1 MKKIIWYIIVLALTF
16 TLVACT
22 TQEISVNDK
31 EDTQNQQ
38 EQKDQN
44 DINKDNKEQPSQ
56 DLDLQIE
63 EFIEIEGMKE
73 KITLNLY
80 DKGIVPFRTY
90 IPFDFT
96 TEEVSSGEGDAYW
109 FYANYGNKKIDDV
122 YLKSYF
128 FSEISEEELNLDDN
142 DNTFSLML
150 DGMETVNTKEKRYDW
165 SIKEFKSPEEPTYAM
180 LGKHQDQYFVMI
192 LNYPV
197 EYAEGFAPR
206 VNKILEHFYWTDTQE
221 YLSPK

>member
-1 MKKIIWYIIVLALTF
+1 MKKIIWYIIVLVLTF
-16 TLVACT
+16 IIVACT
-22 TQEISVNDK
+22 TQEVPENDK

-38 EQKDQN
+38 EQKDQDDQN
-44 DINKDNKEQPSQ
+44 DIDKEQPSQ

-80 DKGIVPFRTY
+80 DKGIIPFRTY
-90 IPFDFT
+90 IPSDFT
-96 TEEVSSGEGDAYW
+96 TEEVSNGEGDAYW

-122 YLKSYF
+122 YFKLYF
-128 FSEISEEELNLDDN
+128 FSEITEEEPNLDDK

-150 DGMETVNTKEKRYDW
+150 DGMKTVNTKEKRYGW
-165 SIKEFKSPEEPTYAM
+165 SIKEFKSPEEPRYAI
-180 LGKHQDQYFVMI
+180 LGKHKDQYFVMI
-192 LNYPV
+192 LDYPV
-197 EYAEGFAPR
+197 EYAEGFVPR

-221 YLSPK
+221 YLSL